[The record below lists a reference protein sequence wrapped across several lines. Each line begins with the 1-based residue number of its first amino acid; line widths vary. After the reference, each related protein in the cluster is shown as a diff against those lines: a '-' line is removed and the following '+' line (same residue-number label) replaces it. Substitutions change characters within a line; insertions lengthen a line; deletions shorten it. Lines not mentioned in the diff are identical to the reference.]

1 MLTAVTALVIIAADQ
16 VSKWAMIE
24 ILSAEPARQI
34 VVIRDFFALTLV
46 YNPGAAFGIL
56 PRFNHLFILLSLL
69 TVAVLLIFFKT
80 LFAAGRLSRV
90 AAGLILG
97 GAVGNLIDRFRF
109 KNVVDF
115 FDFQFGSYHWPAFN
129 VADSAICVGVAL
141 LLIAILFGKSGQPS
155 GRKDA
160 PAAVE

>member
-1 MLTAVTALVIIAADQ
+1 MLTAITVLVIIAADQ

-24 ILSAEPARQI
+24 ILSAQPGGRI
-34 VVIRDFFALTLV
+34 VVIKNFFALTLV

-56 PRFNHLFILLSLL
+56 PRFNHLFVLLSLL

-80 LFAAGRLSRV
+80 LFAAGRLSRI

-129 VADSAICVGVAL
+129 IADSAICVGVAL
-141 LLIAILFGKSGQPS
+141 LVAVVLFGKG
-155 GRKDA
+155 GRGPA
-160 PAAVE
+160 PDPGE